1 LSWLIRAKKALAS
14 RQLFD
19 NWYSL
24 LASYALAKVGFNVRL
39 KARINDCILDTLPKT
54 YRHLINWYYEGLIKD
69 LECRSGKVF
78 LNGVEV
84 SDINEPL
91 NNSEKLAEVF
101 GWKYDSLCNCWTK
114 NNIRIRHMREAVLR
128 TFDFSIFKDLSV
140 NGRVVVDVGAYI
152 GDTAIYFAWRGARK
166 VIAIEPHSGAYEEM
180 LENIRLNS
188 LETTISPI
196 NAGIASRPGKIL
208 LEEVDIETTNVTY
221 HRPNDQKG
229 TIPAVTL
236 GDLIREF
243 NLSGAVLKMNCEGC
257 EYDVILNDYEHVKT
271 FKELLFQ
278 YHASAKP
285 LLKKLSEDFTC
296 EIVNRDYRLVKCI
309 NIDPSL

>member
-1 LSWLIRAKKALAS
+1 M
-14 RQLFD
+14 
-19 NWYSL
+19 
-24 LASYALAKVGFNVRL
+24 
-39 KARINDCILDTLPKT
+39 
-54 YRHLINWYYEGLIKD
+54 
-69 LECRSGKVF
+69 F

-166 VIAIEPHSGAYEEM
+166 VIVIEPHSGAYEVL

-196 NAGIASRPGKIL
+196 NAGLASRPGRIL

-236 GDLIREF
+236 RDLIREF
-243 NLSGAVLKMNCEGC
+243 NLNGC
-257 EYDVILNDYEHVKT
+257 SFEN
-271 FKELLFQ
+271 EL
-278 YHASAKP
+278 
-285 LLKKLSEDFTC
+285 
-296 EIVNRDYRLVKCI
+296 
-309 NIDPSL
+309 

>member
-1 LSWLIRAKKALAS
+1 
-14 RQLFD
+14 
-19 NWYSL
+19 L

-39 KARINDCILDTLPKT
+39 KARINDCILDILPET
-54 YRHLINWYYEGLIKD
+54 YRHLINRYYRGQIKD

-78 LNGVEV
+78 LVFLNGVEV
-84 SDINEPL
+84 SDINEVL
-91 NNSEKLAEVF
+91 SSLEKRAEAF

-114 NNIRIRHMREAVLR
+114 DSIRIRHMREAILG
-128 TFDFSIFKDLSV
+128 TFDFGTFKDLSV

-166 VIAIEPHSGAYEEM
+166 VIAIEPHPGAYEEM

-188 LETTISPI
+188 LETTIFPI
-196 NAGIASRPGKIL
+196 NAGLASRPGKIL

-236 GDLIREF
+236 GDLIRKF

-296 EIVNRDYRLVKCI
+296 EIVNKVHNLVKCI
-309 NIDPSL
+309 NKDPSL